1 MESDEIEEMN
11 NLIEIIQSLDLRP
24 ELVIKLVNQLKEGIL
39 TTN

>member
-11 NLIEIIQSLDLRP
+11 NLIEIIQSLDLRL
-24 ELVIKLVNQLKEGIL
+24 ELVIKLVNQLKEMIL